1 MSERK
6 RFEDMAGVEKSS
18 KLLSFC
24 LECIEESAGSC
35 SKETTGD
42 GC

>member
-6 RFEDMAGVEKSS
+6 RFEDIVDVEKSS
-18 KLLSFC
+18 SLLNFF
-24 LECIEESAGSC
+24 LECKEESVGSC